1 MASSFKS
8 SRLLSIDDGA
18 EAPRNSLLAHAS
30 ATIATAL
37 GTNCNSSQ
45 LPATQPT
52 ELLTLAEVELRT
64 KMKSSNIY
72 RLIKLGLFPC
82 PIKFGGAKWIAA
94 EVEEYVQRQIEER
107 DRERDPNNFV
117 PRPSILSGNSM
128 SANGARSQEK
138 PGITPAQPAS
148 TVRMLDPQLCEA
160 LRLLKVDIPELY
172 VDPAACNV
180 VLAVIKVD
188 LPSAQ
193 QVNTSS
199 KGKKR

>member
-72 RLIKLGLFPC
+72 RLIKLGLFPR

-128 SANGARSQEK
+128 RANGAWSEAK
-138 PGITPAQPAS
+138 PGVTPGPPAS
-148 TVRMLDPQLCEA
+148 AVRMLGPDLSEG

-172 VDPAACNV
+172 LDPATCNV
-180 VLAVIKVD
+180 VLAVIKID

-193 QVNTSS
+193 PAKPTA
-199 KGKKR
+199 KGKMR